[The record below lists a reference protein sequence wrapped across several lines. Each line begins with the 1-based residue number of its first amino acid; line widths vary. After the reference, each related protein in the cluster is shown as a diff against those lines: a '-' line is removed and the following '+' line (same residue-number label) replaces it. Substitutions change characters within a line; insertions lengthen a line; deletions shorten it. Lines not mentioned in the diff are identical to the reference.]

1 MTDCLALL
9 EVELAAA
16 EAELLTRTGGSALC
30 RPTGQ
35 RDEIKAAEGRVVAL
49 REARRLFR
57 RGGSIDDLRRAR
69 TSWEQSA
76 GSGADWQSYRT
87 GGVAALR
94 ALIGRCDGSPDP
106 AGL

>member
-1 MTDCLALL
+1 MNDCLTLL
-9 EVELAAA
+9 AVDLAAA

-30 RPTGQ
+30 RPAGQ

-49 REARRLFR
+49 REVRRLLR
-57 RGGSIDDLRRAR
+57 HGGGTDDLHRALS
-69 TSWEQSA
+69 SWEQLA
-76 GSGADWQSYRT
+76 GSGADWQSYRA

-94 ALIGRCDGSPDP
+94 ALIARCDGCPDT